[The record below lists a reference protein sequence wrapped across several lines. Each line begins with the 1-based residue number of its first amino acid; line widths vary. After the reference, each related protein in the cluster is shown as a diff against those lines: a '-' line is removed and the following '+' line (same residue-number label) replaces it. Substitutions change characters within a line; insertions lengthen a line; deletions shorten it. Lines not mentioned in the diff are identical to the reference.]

1 MTLLLA
7 SLLACS
13 PSTPEASKPA
23 AQEAPAAPAA
33 PPSAPEAGATAYS
46 ADPAM
51 LTTGPWTAV
60 EPSALVAAPSGL
72 VTAVLKPGTGAVAEA
87 GKTVAVHYS
96 GWLVDGTQFDSSIP
110 RGEPIRFPL
119 GQGRVIRGW
128 DEGVAGMKVGEKR
141 QLRIPFGMAYGEN
154 GRPPVIPPRATLV
167 FDVEL
172 MAVE

>member
-13 PSTPEASKPA
+13 TPAPEASKPA
-23 AQEAPAAPAA
+23 DAPATPAA

-46 ADPAM
+46 ADPATI
-51 LTTGPWTAV
+51 TTGPWTQV
-60 EPSALVAAPSGL
+60 DMKALVVAPSGL
-72 VTAVLKPGTGAVAEA
+72 VYAVLQPGTGAVAEA

-96 GWLVDGTQFDSSIP
+96 GWLVDGKQFDSSIP

-128 DEGVAGMKVGEKR
+128 DDGVAGMKVGEKR
-141 QLRIPFGMAYGEN
+141 QLRIPFAMAYGES

>member
-13 PSTPEASKPA
+13 PSTPEASKPT
-23 AQEAPAAPAA
+23 AAPAPTA
-33 PPSAPEAGATAYS
+33 PGAPANAPEAGATAYS
-46 ADPAM
+46 ADPAT

-60 EPSALVAAPSGL
+60 EPSAVVAAPSGL

-128 DEGVAGMKVGEKR
+128 DDGVAGMKVGEKR